1 MALEA
6 YSGCESMRNSKDT
19 VNSDTTSSTS
29 NLASFESISKSNMST
44 SSSSESTRYHSTDPN
59 EEQSSVHHILRLK
72 EMNYEL
78 SDFETL
84 QMAFDQI
91 VEFTLNTVSASMTR
105 STSSSTQGHS
115 SLLNQCLERLSEPTT
130 KAKLR

>member
-1 MALEA
+1 MLCGLLRKRELAVALEA

-19 VNSDTTSSTS
+19 VNS
-29 NLASFESISKSNMST
+29 NVISVST
-44 SSSSESTRYHSTDPN
+44 SSSSESTRYHSTASN
-59 EEQSSVHHILRLK
+59 EEQSSVHHILSLK

-84 QMAFDQI
+84 QLAFDQI
-91 VEFTLNTVSASMTR
+91 VDFTLNTVSASMTR
-105 STSSSTQGHS
+105 STSSSEGHRG
-115 SLLNQCLERLSEPTT
+115 LLSQCLERLSEPVT